1 MEKQNLIDGR
11 PRLLQAANLALRFL
25 LELCALGAL
34 GWWGFSR
41 DGAAGRLLGPGLP
54 VVAANRALLAAWE
67 Q

>member
-1 MEKQNLIDGR
+1 
-11 PRLLQAANLALRFL
+11 LLQAANLAHRFL
-25 LELCALGAL
+25 LELCALGTL
-34 GWWGFSR
+34 GWWDFSR